1 MASKREKILV
11 NRAVAI
17 IKEVGEIS
25 SWDLSN
31 ALENMSLVQFN
42 NHLKPVLKQNP
53 NLRWTKEKKW
63 AFKYEELPENSM
75 PKENEPQTSIQ
86 MWIKTTN

>member
-1 MASKREKILV
+1 MANKREKILV

-31 ALENMSLVQFN
+31 GLENMSLVQFN

-53 NLRWTKEKKW
+53 NLRWTKEKTW
-63 AFKYEELPENSM
+63 QYKYELLPENKS
-75 PKENEPQTSIQ
+75 KEPEPQTSIE
-86 MWIKTTN
+86 MWIKNTN